1 MPKYFYKAKNL
12 RGEEESGILA
22 AEDLSHLAQILR
34 KKGFFLIEAKREGE
48 EEKKGKIEIPKVNIF
63 GRIFGIPLTE
73 KLFFTRNL
81 EVMIR
86 SGVPLPRAFE
96 ILASQAKTGKFKRV
110 LKEISGRII
119 KGESLVNALGNFPK
133 IFPTL
138 YQETVK
144 VGEETGKIE
153 DALRI
158 LSTQMEREH
167 SLKSRIKAAMIYPV
181 IVLGMTFAIGIFMM
195 VFAVPKLK
203 AAFEELNVELPFT
216 TQLILS
222 FADFLTKKWPLA
234 VLLFGVLTFLA
245 VLVLRTKKAGKFKSK
260 LVLNIPIVSKL
271 SREAN
276 SALALRTLSSLLSAG
291 VPIVRALEVG
301 AGALTNF
308 YFQESLKEAAK
319 IVEKGEKL
327 SEALRPYQDLY
338 SPMVLQ
344 MMKVGEET
352 GETARVLE
360 KLADFYEQE
369 LQTATQKLSSVI
381 EPILIIIIGGIVGFF
396 AISMMQPMFGIMSG
410 IR

>member
-22 AEDLSHLAQILR
+22 AEDTSHLAQVLR
-34 KKGFFLIEAKREGE
+34 KKGFFLIEAREEGE
-48 EEKKGKIEIPKVNIF
+48 SEERGIKLPKLSILSRFFRV
-63 GRIFGIPLTE
+63 PLTE

-81 EVMIR
+81 EVMIK
-86 SGVPLPRAFE
+86 SGVSLPRSLE
-96 ILASQAKTGKFKRV
+96 ILAIQAKTPKFKMA
-110 LKEISGRII
+110 LEKISKEIVKGR
-119 KGESLVNALGNFPK
+119 SLADALGEFPD

-138 YQETVK
+138 YQETVR

-153 DALRI
+153 DALKI
-158 LSTQMEREH
+158 LSVQMEREH
-167 SLKSRIKAAMIYPV
+167 SLKSRIKAAMIYPM
-181 IVLGMTFAIGIFMM
+181 IVLCLAFSIGIFMM
-195 VFAVPKLK
+195 IFAVPKLK
-203 AAFEELNVELPFT
+203 AAFEELGVELPFT
-216 TQLILS
+216 TQLIIS
-222 FADFLTKKWPLA
+222 FADFLRKKWPLA
-234 VLLFGVLTFLA
+234 ILLFVILIFAAL
-245 VLVLRTKKAGKFKSK
+245 LVSRIKKTGKFKSK
-260 LVLNIPIVSKL
+260 LILSIPIISKL
-271 SREAN
+271 SKQTN

-319 IVEKGEKL
+319 VVEKGKKL
-327 SEALRPYQDLY
+327 SEALQPYQNLY

-360 KLADFYEQE
+360 KLADFYEE
-369 LQTATQKLSSVI
+369 EIRNATQKLSSII
-381 EPILIIIIGGIVGFF
+381 EPLLIIFIGGVVGFF
-396 AISMMQPMFGIMSG
+396 AVSMMQPMFGIMSG